1 MSDLSLLKNSMTDIF
16 RKTPGNVIAEDSAL
30 EGCGGL
36 VLFEEPIFGFA
47 DADDELFEEF
57 RKPEIIGGPY
67 MGPKEWLPSAKTVI
81 SFFLPFTEAVRKS
94 NYGNPA
100 ETSNGWLHGRIEGQS
115 FLEQYL
121 KNLKAYFES
130 CGIDV
135 CAPYF
140 DERFRIQRDDPEEG
154 ASRIQQDA
162 PGDRAS
168 WGDDSCKQQTAPG
181 YKDTGDIHFS
191 CSWSER
197 HTAFAAGLGTFS
209 LTRGL
214 ITEKGVAGRFGSLI
228 VSEKYEPTKR
238 PYHEVEEYCI
248 RCGACIERCPA
259 GAITL
264 EHGKNQILCRQ
275 WVEDHTAKVY
285 YPRYGCGKC
294 QTNVPCEYMKP
305 EKK

>member
-1 MSDLSLLKNSMTDIF
+1 MVKLSALQTALTRIF
-16 RKTPGNVIAEDSAL
+16 HNTSGNTIPTSEAL

-47 DADDELFEEF
+47 DADDKLFEEF

-94 NYGNPA
+94 NYGDPT

-121 KNLKAYFES
+121 KNLKAFFES
-130 CGIDV
+130 CGLDV

-140 DERFRIQRDDPEEG
+140 DERFRIQRDDPEERDFQTRQDDPGEG
-154 ASRIQQDA
+154 ASQSE
-162 PGDRAS
+162 PP
-168 WGDDSCKQQTAPG
+168 CKQQKVPG
-181 YKDTGDIHFS
+181 YKDTCDIHFS

-214 ITEKGVAGRFGSLI
+214 ITERGVAGRFGSLI

-238 PYHEVEEYCI
+238 PYNEVEEYCI
-248 RCGACIERCPA
+248 RCGACVERCPA

-264 EHGKNQILCRQ
+264 EHGKNQILCRE
-275 WVEDHTAKVY
+275 WVEDHTTKAY

-305 EKK
+305 

>member
-1 MSDLSLLKNSMTDIF
+1 MNDLSSLKNSMTDIF
-16 RKTPGNVIAEDSAL
+16 RKTSGNGIAEDSAL

-121 KNLKAYFES
+121 KNLKVYFES
-130 CGIDV
+130 CGVDV
-135 CAPYF
+135 CTPYF

-154 ASRIQQDA
+154 DF
-162 PGDRAS
+162 
-168 WGDDSCKQQTAPG
+168 C
-181 YKDTGDIHFS
+181 DIHFS

-214 ITEKGVAGRFGSLI
+214 ITEKGVAGRFGSLM
-228 VSEKYEPTKR
+228 VAERYEPTKR

-248 RCGACIERCPA
+248 RCGACVERCPA

-264 EHGKNQILCRQ
+264 EHGKNQILCRE
-275 WVEDHTAKVY
+275 WVEDHTTKAY

-294 QTNVPCEYMKP
+294 QTNVPCEYRKP
-305 EKK
+305 